1 MKLLRLHKSNRRKW
15 QNQCKIWSV
24 SNMTTCSNWIRQCR
38 WHCQTSS
45 YLSCGNVEL
54 PRAKKDKQHMPN
66 IDWWEAGS
74 DCIFFQP
81 IHTIYSIVWK
91 GLHWVVLTSKHAR
104 IRRLTECSGFA
115 VVLNSMHERQKC
127 SLGNTSECHFN
138 KCRVNV
144 PWHLLSYFSVL
155 ARRTRRWCPFM
166 PPPTA
171 FWYIWPES
179 SIQAT

>member
-1 MKLLRLHKSNRRKW
+1 MPVALSNLQLPQLWKRWAPKSQKGQAAYAKHRLMGS
-15 QNQCKIWSV
+15 
-24 SNMTTCSNWIRQCR
+24 RQ
-38 WHCQTSS
+38 WLH
-45 YLSCGNVEL
+45 
-54 PRAKKDKQHMPN
+54 
-66 IDWWEAGS
+66 
-74 DCIFFQP
+74 FFQP

-91 GLHWVVLTSKHAR
+91 GLHWVVLSSKHAR

-127 SLGNTSECHFN
+127 SLGNISECHFN